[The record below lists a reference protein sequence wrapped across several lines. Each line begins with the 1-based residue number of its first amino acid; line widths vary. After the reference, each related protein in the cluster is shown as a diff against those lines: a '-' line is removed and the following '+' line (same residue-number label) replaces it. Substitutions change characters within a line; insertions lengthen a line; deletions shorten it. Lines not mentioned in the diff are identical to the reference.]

1 VGLTIT
7 EKILAAHA
15 GRTVVEPGEF
25 VVARVDVVMG
35 NDGSTAG
42 ALPVWRKI
50 GAGRVFDPQRVAIVF
65 DHFVPTK
72 DVQAADL
79 LAGVRQWVREQ
90 GLPHFFDEGRNGI
103 AHTILP
109 EQGLVGPGDVMVG
122 GDSHSC
128 TNGALGAFATGVGS
142 TDLAS
147 VLALGEVWLK
157 VPASQRFVY
166 HGALRPWVMGKDLI
180 LATIGRIGIDGA
192 LYQAMEFTGDTMAR
206 LDMSERLTMCNMAIE
221 AGAKSGIVAPDE
233 VTLAYVRG
241 RAQRGWQVFTSDP
254 DARYA
259 AEHDVDVA
267 TLAPQVA
274 RPFSPDN
281 VGPVAE
287 VAGTRLDQVFLGS
300 CTNGKLEDLRIAA
313 RVLRGHRVHRE
324 TRLVVIPATHWI
336 YTQALREGLLEV
348 FAEAGAVISPP
359 TCGACFGGH
368 MGVLAAG
375 EVCLSTTNRNFVG
388 RMGHPTARV
397 YLANPAVAAASA
409 VRGAIAVPEE
419 VVGPGVAP

>member
-1 VGLTIT
+1 MGMTIT

-15 GRTVVEPGEF
+15 GVDVVEPGQF
-25 VVARVDVVMG
+25 IVARVDIVMG

-42 ALPVWRKI
+42 ALRAWREI
-50 GAGRVFDPQRVAIVF
+50 GAERVFDCERVAIVF
-65 DHFVPTK
+65 DHFVPNK
-72 DVQAADL
+72 DVAAADL
-79 LAGVRQWVREQ
+79 LAPVRRWVREQ
-90 GLPHFFDEGRNGI
+90 GIRHFFDEGRTGI

-109 EQGLVGPGDVMVG
+109 EQGLVGPGDLMIG

-128 TNGALGAFATGVGS
+128 TNGALGAFAAGVGS

-157 VPASQRFVY
+157 VPASRRFVY
-166 HGALRPWVMGKDLI
+166 HGTPGPWVMGKDLI

-192 LYQAMEFTGDTMAR
+192 LYQAMELTGPAVAA
-206 LDMSERLTMCNMAIE
+206 LSMSDRLTMCNMAIE
-221 AGAKSGIVAPDE
+221 AGAKSGIIAPDA
-233 VTLAYVRG
+233 VTLDYVRG
-241 RAQRGWQVFTSDP
+241 RARRAWTVYASDP

-259 AEHDVDVA
+259 AVDDLDVSD
-267 TLAPQVA
+267 LRPQVA

-281 VGPVAE
+281 VVAVDE

-300 CTNGKLEDLRIAA
+300 CTNGKLEDLRVAA
-313 RVLRGHRVHRE
+313 RVLRGKKVHPY
-324 TRLVVIPATHWI
+324 TRMIVIPASQWI

-348 FAEAGAVISPP
+348 FAEAGAAVSTP

-368 MGVLAAG
+368 MGILGAD

-409 VRGAIAVPEE
+409 VKGAIAAPEE
-419 VVGPGVAP
+419 AAG

>member
-1 VGLTIT
+1 MGMTIT

-15 GRTVVEPGEF
+15 GRAVVEPGEF
-25 VVARVDVVMG
+25 VIAKVDVVMG

-42 ALPVWRKI
+42 ALPVWRQI
-50 GAGRVFDPQRVAIVF
+50 GVERVFDPERVAIVF
-65 DHFVPTK
+65 DHFVPNK
-72 DVQAADL
+72 DVQAANL
-79 LAGVRQWVREQ
+79 LRPVREWVRQQ
-90 GLPHFFDEGRNGI
+90 GIRHFFDEGRTGI

-109 EQGLVGPGDVMVG
+109 EQGLVGPGDLMVG

-128 TNGALGAFATGVGS
+128 TNGGLGAFATGVGS

-157 VPASQRFVY
+157 VPASQQFVY
-166 HGALRPWVMGKDLI
+166 RGTPRRWVMGKDLI

-192 LYQAMEFTGDTMAR
+192 LYQAMEFTGPTIAG
-206 LDMSERLTMCNMAIE
+206 LSMSERLTMCNMAIE
-221 AGAKSGIVAPDE
+221 AGAKSGIIAPDE

-241 RAQRGWQVFTSDP
+241 RAKRAWTLYASDP

-259 AEHDVDVA
+259 AVHEFDVSD
-267 TLAPQVA
+267 LRPQVA
-274 RPFSPDN
+274 KPFSPDN
-281 VGPVAE
+281 VVPVDE
-287 VAGTRLDQVFLGS
+287 VVGTRLDQVFLGS

-313 RVLRGHRVHRE
+313 AVLRGRKVHPD
-324 TRLVVIPATHWI
+324 TRLIVIPASQWI
-336 YTQALREGLLEV
+336 YTQAIKEGLLEV
-348 FAEAGAVISPP
+348 FAEAGAAVSTP

-368 MGVLAAG
+368 MGVLGAD

-409 VRGAIAVPEE
+409 VKGAIATPEE
-419 VVGPGVAP
+419 V